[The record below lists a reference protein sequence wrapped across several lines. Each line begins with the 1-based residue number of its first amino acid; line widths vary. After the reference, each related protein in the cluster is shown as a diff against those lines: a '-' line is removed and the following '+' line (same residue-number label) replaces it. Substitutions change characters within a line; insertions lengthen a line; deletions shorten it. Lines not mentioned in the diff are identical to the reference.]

1 VLGGLWPLA
10 KGKIGKPGRDKQG
23 GLSHDIFYVPQRPY
37 VTVGTLQE
45 QLTYPLS
52 GGKLKLEGAP
62 LTLRQPTNAHFPSA
76 GESKIEEHQLRIL
89 LKSVDL
95 EYLIDRTGSAQ
106 EVVDWEEVL
115 SLGEQ
120 QRLGM
125 ARLFFHKP
133 NFAIL
138 DECTSGVTV
147 SMEQRFCE
155 MVKDMGCTCITIS
168 HRPALMAF
176 HDLVLNLDGEGGWSI
191 HQGARSQPS
200 STDKDSANKMR
211 GLDSDAVLKGMTSV
225 QMAVGEENY
234 GEIVS
239 RSPGSVTAQIKEWNP
254 KQLLMPAAKSPLV
267 RWKVRAI
274 TTTSPSTCT
283 FVTNPI
289 LYVFLYCRQYY

>member
-1 VLGGLWPLA
+1 
-10 KGKIGKPGRDKQG
+10 
-23 GLSHDIFYVPQRPY
+23 
-37 VTVGTLQE
+37 
-45 QLTYPLS
+45 
-52 GGKLKLEGAP
+52 
-62 LTLRQPTNAHFPSA
+62 
-76 GESKIEEHQLRIL
+76 

-155 MVKDMGCTCITIS
+155 MVKEMDCTCITIS

-191 HQGARSQPS
+191 HQGARRKS
-200 STDKDSANKMR
+200 SNTDEDRANNMR
-211 GLDSDAVLKGMTSV
+211 ALDSDAVFKGMTSA
-225 QMAVGEENY
+225 QMTVGDENY

-239 RSPGSVTAQIKEWNP
+239 RCPESVTAQIREWNP
-254 KQLLMPAAKSPLV
+254 KQLLKPAAKSPLV
-267 RWKVRAI
+267 RWKVSTI
-274 TTTSPSTCT
+274 TTTSPPLAPSLLTQS
-283 FVTNPI
+283 N
-289 LYVFLYCRQYY
+289 LYFYTVGNIIDTLRL

>member
-1 VLGGLWPLA
+1 M
-10 KGKIGKPGRDKQG
+10 
-23 GLSHDIFYVPQRPY
+23 
-37 VTVGTLQE
+37 
-45 QLTYPLS
+45 
-52 GGKLKLEGAP
+52 
-62 LTLRQPTNAHFPSA
+62 
-76 GESKIEEHQLRIL
+76 
-89 LKSVDL
+89 KSVDL
-95 EYLIDRTGSAQ
+95 EYLIDRAGSGQ

-191 HQGARSQPS
+191 HQGARSQS
-200 STDKDSANKMR
+200 SNTDKDSANKMR
-211 GLDSDAVLKGMTSV
+211 AHDSDAVLKGMTSAEV
-225 QMAVGEENY
+225 AVGEESY
-234 GEIVS
+234 VEIVS
-239 RSPGSVTAQIKEWNP
+239 RSPESVTAQIREWNP
-254 KQLLMPAAKSPLV
+254 KQLLKPAAKSPLV
-267 RWKVRAI
+267 RWKV
-274 TTTSPSTCT
+274 SNHNH
-283 FVTNPI
+283 VTLHLRLRLLTQSN
-289 LYVFLYCRQYY
+289 LYLYTVGNIIDTLWL